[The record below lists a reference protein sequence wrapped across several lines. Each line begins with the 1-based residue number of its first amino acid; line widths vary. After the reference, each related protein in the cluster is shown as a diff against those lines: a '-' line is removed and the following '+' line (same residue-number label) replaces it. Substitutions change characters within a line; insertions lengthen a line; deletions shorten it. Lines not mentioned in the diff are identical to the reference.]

1 VFFLACSVFFF
12 VILWLNEVGIMGLAG
27 LEPAAYC
34 LGGSR
39 SIHLSY
45 KPNCTMKMLSNFTS
59 TGDHSLAS
67 SDISA
72 VRKRHIRPVFP
83 ALSKIPAR

>member
-1 VFFLACSVFFF
+1 MGGSGNWSGSDGVLAGKNSV
-12 VILWLNEVGIMGLAG
+12 GMGLAG

-45 KPNCTMKMLSNFTS
+45 KPCQNYEAYFSSENTS
-59 TGDHSLAS
+59 
-67 SDISA
+67 
-72 VRKRHIRPVFP
+72 
-83 ALSKIPAR
+83 